1 MQRYK
6 IVNNGYILGVAFN
19 CDCGTPIDKTEYRR
33 ISLALK
39 RAPEIG
45 ENQIARLR
53 DSDLQ
58 WVIEDLEPIETE
70 E

>member
-6 IVNNGYILGVAFN
+6 IVHDGYILGVGFN
-19 CDCGTPIDKTEYRR
+19 CNTPISNSEYRR

-53 DSDLQ
+53 DGDLV
-58 WVIEDLEPIETE
+58 WVIEDIEPIGE